1 MYNVTD
7 IAAVKARLGRFW
19 RHESIGR
26 PYVLLTA
33 PKNGNPPPAVDLS
46 YPRRVRAA
54 RTGDYASVVRDF
66 ECLSQSIVH
75 YGESMPIFSAD
86 LCPDQFAAFYGAD
99 IVARDGETTT
109 WIGKNVADTL
119 DALDL
124 TFHRD
129 APALVQLEQFI
140 RQATEM
146 ANGNFLV
153 SLPDFHSNLDT
164 LSALLSPMNLC
175 YELMDSPDALSRQLQ
190 LINDQFKTIYDIFYA
205 AGDMQKNGTVNW
217 IPVWCEGRSSAV
229 QCDFSCMMSPR
240 DARKYVIP
248 SIEAELD
255 ALDHAIYHY
264 DGEMALGHFDDVLA
278 IERLDGIQWVPGA
291 GKPRTIEY
299 MDLLK
304 KIQKAGKSTWIYD
317 WSAEEILADRELDP
331 DLTIFSLGL
340 PSEAAAEDFM
350 ERLERK
356 YKR

>member
-7 IAAVKARLGRFW
+7 VAAVKARLDRFW
-19 RHESIGR
+19 AHESIGR
-26 PYVLLTA
+26 PYVILTA
-33 PKNGNPPPAVDLS
+33 PKTGNPPRPVDLS

-54 RTGDYASVVRDF
+54 RTGDFASVIRDF
-66 ECLSQSIVH
+66 DRWAQGIVH

-99 IVARDGETTT
+99 IIARDGEMTT

-119 DALDL
+119 GELDL
-124 TFHRD
+124 TLDRKN
-129 APALVQLEQFI
+129 PTLCQLEQFI
-140 RQATEM
+140 RVATEM
-146 ANGNFLV
+146 AQGNFLV

-164 LSALLSPMNLC
+164 LSALITPMNLC
-175 YELMDSPDALSRQLQ
+175 YELMDDPGTLRRQLDVV
-190 LINDQFKTIYDIFYA
+190 NAAFPEIYDIFYRAGSMA
-205 AGDMQKNGTVNW
+205 AHGTVNW
-217 IPVWCEGRSSAV
+217 IPVWCRGRSSAV
-229 QCDFSCMMSPR
+229 QCDFSCMMSPK

-278 IERLDGIQWVPGA
+278 IDRLDGIQWVPGA
-291 GKPRTIEY
+291 GKPRTIAY
-299 MDLLK
+299 MHLLK
-304 KIQKAGKSTWIYD
+304 KIQAAGKSTWIYD

-331 DLTIFSLGL
+331 ALTVFSLGL

-350 ERLERK
+350 ERLEAK
-356 YKR
+356 YQ